1 MIPNGHPALVYK
13 LAVRGRPALHPASI
27 GVRLLYY
34 PMRIALTTCEC
45 FFVFSPSSD
54 HRQPPSE
61 VAPRA
66 GAAGGILRSSKS
78 VSPILD
84 LWDSMS
90 SKADFSLRDIL
101 EQNAPEEGTFCTR
114 IKRTPDGVLLSVE
127 HSTRPIFRRKS
138 ALELGRDPAEKS
150 EGILW
155 DPVDDS
161 PRESNPDDVRRAVNR
176 SKVRCFDYIMCNPDL
191 DTFATLTCDAERVD
205 RTDYAAIYK
214 YTRAWLSNR
223 VQRREL
229 KYILCPEYHHDGEAI
244 HYHMI
249 GNRDAIDLIEALT
262 PSGNVRRRKGKP
274 VYNIRDWDLG
284 FSTAQVIPAG
294 DSREAVAKYIFK
306 YMGKQIGARIGGRY
320 FLHGGDLASPVEELC
335 DVEPAAIQALQP
347 SFASEFERE
356 GLLYT
361 KKYFL

>member
-1 MIPNGHPALVYK
+1 MGTLQVTSNAHGRLV
-13 LAVRGRPALHPASI
+13 LHPASA
-27 GVRLLYY
+27 GVTLLTN
-34 PMRIALTTCEC
+34 ALTITWVL
-45 FFVFSPSSD
+45 FVFLNL
-54 HRQPPSE
+54 RSE
-61 VAPRA
+61 VAGRVGP
-66 GAAGGILRSSKS
+66 AGGIFRSIRAI
-78 VSPILD
+78 VPILD
-84 LWDSMS
+84 LWDSMT
-90 SKADFSLRDIL
+90 SKTDFSLREIL
-101 EQNAPEEGTFCTR
+101 ERNSPEEGAFCTR

-138 ALELGRDPAEKS
+138 AVILGRDPAEKS

-155 DPVDDS
+155 DPDEDHG
-161 PRESNPDDVRRAVNR
+161 PEDPNPDNVRRSVNR

-223 VQRREL
+223 VQRRGL

-249 GNRDAIDLIEALT
+249 GNRQAIELAAALT
-262 PSGNVRRRKGKP
+262 PSGRIRTRKGKP
-274 VYNIRDWDLG
+274 IYNVGDWELG
-284 FSTAQVIPAG
+284 FSTAQVIASG
-294 DSREAVAKYIFK
+294 DSRDAVAKYIFK
-306 YMGKQIGARIGGRY
+306 YMGKQAGARIGGRY
-320 FLHGGDLASPVEELC
+320 FLHGGALTSPVEELC
-335 DVEPAAIQALQP
+335 DVEPAAIRALEP
-347 SFASEFERE
+347 SFVSEFERE